1 MNVGEYLVSKS
12 PLNSGTALAHLL
24 AMQTGSVVG
33 KTIFAA
39 QMTVCVE
46 EPQMTLVQRPAEL
59 SVSATREQTETTQK
73 DKPNRITAM
82 TRSARV
88 DVTTRQAA
96 IYVAQKSHVSTFVRT
111 LPNTVTTR
119 RTRLTTMLISGESN
133 DSYSV

>member
-46 EPQMTLVQRPAEL
+46 EPQVTLIQRPSEHN
-59 SVSATREQTETTQK
+59 VATTQAETTTTQQ
-73 DKPNRITAM
+73 DKPNRITARSSLARIDVV
-82 TRSARV
+82 TRP
-88 DVTTRQAA
+88 AA
-96 IYVAQKSHVSTFVRT
+96 LYVAQKTHASTFVRT
-111 LPNTVTTR
+111 LPSTITSR
-119 RTRLTTMLISGESN
+119 RKRVIQST
-133 DSYSV
+133 